1 MKEATFDTN
10 IITAYFKGHPK
21 VVQTMEAYQ
30 KQFGRLKLNVISY
43 YELLRGYKDLGSAKK
58 LQRFREF
65 ASKCEIL
72 DIDLTVMEK
81 ASDIYVHL
89 KRTGRLIEDADIL
102 IAAIAMVNNLIL
114 VTNNIRHFNR
124 IDSLQIENWM

>member
-1 MKEATFDTN
+1 MN
-10 IITAYFKGHPK
+10 I
-21 VVQTMEAYQ
+21 
-30 KQFGRLKLNVISY
+30 LSY

-72 DIDLTVMEK
+72 YIDLTVMEK
-81 ASDIYVHL
+81 ASDIYVRL
-89 KRTGRLIEDADIL
+89 KKTGRLIEDADIL

-114 VTNNIRHFNR
+114 VTDNIRHFK
-124 IDSLQIENWM
+124 

>member
-10 IITAYFKGHPK
+10 VITAYFKGHPK
-21 VVQTMEAYQ
+21 AVQRMKAYQ
-30 KQFGRLKLNVISY
+30 KQFGRIKLSVLSY

-65 ASKCEIL
+65 ASRCEIL

-81 ASDIYVHL
+81 ASDIYVQL

-102 IAAIAMVNNLIL
+102 IAAIAMVNKLIL
-114 VTNNIRHFNR
+114 VTDNTKHFNR
-124 IDSLQIENWM
+124 IDGLPIENWM

>member
-21 VVQTMEAYQ
+21 VAQRIEKYQ
-30 KQFGRLKLNVISY
+30 KQFGRLKLNILSY

-72 DIDLTVMEK
+72 NVDLTVMEK
-81 ASDIYVHL
+81 ASDIYVQL

-114 VTNNIRHFNR
+114 VTDNIRHFNR
-124 IDSLQIENWM
+124 INGLQIENWM

>member
-21 VVQTMEAYQ
+21 VVKRIKAYQ
-30 KQFGRLKLNVISY
+30 KQFGRIKLNILSY

-65 ASKCEIL
+65 ASRCEIL
-72 DIDLTVMEK
+72 DIDSTVIEK
-81 ASDIYVHL
+81 ASDIYVRL
-89 KRTGRLIEDADIL
+89 KRIGRLIEDADIL
-102 IAAIAMVNNLIL
+102 IAAIAIVNNLML
-114 VTNNIRHFNR
+114 VTDNIRHFNR
-124 IDSLQIENWM
+124 IDGLQIENWM